1 MNNIKNA
8 KSPWNTT
15 NDLFVYDNTYL
26 YRTTFGDKLSAG
38 KSTWQYMKVK

>member
-1 MNNIKNA
+1 MQRARGILQI
-8 KSPWNTT
+8 
-15 NDLFVYDNTYL
+15 NDVFVYDKNYL